1 VQKLLKFS
9 ILPILVILLTFI
21 QVSAEEDILL
31 ELSVGEGDLLM
42 YFVDGDNEYIL
53 APSSISFE
61 TSNTSFDP
69 IDVEGTFGVSSQKLR
84 IDNATGG
91 EVELSVAL
99 DVSDFEEDAKWID
112 GENSFLAYST
122 NGSTGGLVVDP
133 EDIVLTDSGC
143 GGVTNDRTLSRFT
156 YLGSEDPGNVTSIDV
171 LNSSGGNYCR
181 FDITNLKLIQTI
193 PPRTSS
199 GDYSI
204 GMVLTITGGYWLP
217 GYTLSY
223 TAGDNGSILGESIQ
237 TVSHGSDGSSVEAVA
252 DEGYEFVNWSD
263 EVTDNPRTDTN
274 VTENISVIANFW
286 TCGEKFID
294 KRDGNKEYTTVEI
307 GNQCWMVENLDYD
320 DGCSSVTWE
329 NEVDKGWC
337 GYHTDDTGQTHGLLY
352 QWSVVMSGDS
362 VPDEDTTTSVQG
374 ICPEGWLLPSDSEW
388 HALESHFATDSCI
401 GTRTSWD
408 CSPAGDQLKDISANW
423 CASSPC
429 GESGF
434 EALAAGRRLPL
445 GSFGS
450 FGSEAYF
457 WTSSPLGTSSWRRGL
472 GSSISNT
479 GIFRFSS
486 THDLAISVR
495 CLKN

>member
-1 VQKLLKFS
+1 MKKLFKFS
-9 ILPILVILLTFI
+9 ILPLLLILLTFI
-21 QVSAEEDILL
+21 QVSAEEDIVLN
-31 ELSVGEGDLLM
+31 LSVVEGDLLM

-99 DVSDFEEDAKWID
+99 DVSDFAADAKWLD

-133 EDIVLTDSGC
+133 EDVVLTDSGC

-204 GMVLTITGGYWLP
+204 GMVLTITGGDWLP

-237 TVSHGSDGSSVEAVA
+237 TVSHGSDGSSVEAVP
-252 DEGYEFVNWSD
+252 DQGYEFIDWSD
-263 EVTDNPRTDTN
+263 GLTENPRTDTN
-274 VTENISVIANFW
+274 VTENISVTANFAICP
-286 TCGEKFID
+286 CGGETFLVD
-294 KRDGNKEYTTVEI
+294 TRDGNKQYPIVVI
-307 GNQCWMVENLDYD
+307 GDQCWMAENLNYVDHGSGQSWCYD
-320 DGCSSVTWE
+320 NHVSNCD
-329 NEVDKGWC
+329 
-337 GYHTDDTGQTHGLLY
+337 THGRLY
-352 QWSVVMSGDS
+352 DWNAAMSAC
-362 VPDEDTTTSVQG
+362 PD
-374 ICPEGWLLPSDSEW
+374 GWLLPSDSEW
-388 HALESHFATDSCI
+388 HILESYLATETCTND
-401 GTRTSWD
+401 RTTWG
-408 CSPAGDQLKDISANW
+408 CSPAGDQLKHTSPNW
-423 CASSPC
+423 CNEAIC
-429 GESGF
+429 GASGF
-434 EALAAGRRLPL
+434 NALAGGFRD
-445 GSFGS
+445 GFGS
-450 FGSEAYF
+450 FDYWGSDTYF
-457 WTSSPLGTSSWRRGL
+457 WSSSTSDSNALRRSL
-472 GSSISNT
+472 GSSNSGVFRNT
-479 GIFRFSS
+479 RSKVVGY
-486 THDLAISVR
+486 SVR